1 MYVLVCDCVA
11 CTMNRDMKLF
21 TVSFRNQ
28 DKLFIRACMV
38 QWNLVNTNTV
48 KAKSLL
54 NTNHFEIPRH
64 YITLIQLVLLMLTFC
79 DGPLEF
85 ILS

>member
-1 MYVLVCDCVA
+1 MTVWLVY
-11 CTMNRDMKLF
+11 TMNQDMKLF

-64 YITLIQLVLLMLTFC
+64 YNTNTTSPFNVN
-79 DGPLEF
+79 
-85 ILS
+85 IL